1 MGCPELGRSTTT
13 LSACF
18 FMPCRLHLY
27 HLASVNMLRT
37 GQCKAG
43 GVWKWGNGTW
53 MYMVYRGFMG
63 NMMINH
69 DERWTINFLG
79 QPYFYLVCKA
89 LLCESLWVWPWM
101 TLACYRMTST
111 WAWQHVLHEVCP
123 RKRGG
128 FVPKNRVAQKQR
140 WVICFTY
147 GVPSFSHR
155 FPCPEPGVWCLLICW
170 PHMWVTWSAA
180 FDAPNLFELLDLPQ
194 VGFVCIDVQQLYI
207 YTLHVCG
214 NFDI

>member
-1 MGCPELGRSTTT
+1 MDVHGIPWFHGE
-13 LSACF
+13 
-18 FMPCRLHLY
+18 
-27 HLASVNMLRT
+27 
-37 GQCKAG
+37 
-43 GVWKWGNGTW
+43 
-53 MYMVYRGFMG
+53 
-63 NMMINH
+63 H
-69 DERWTINFLG
+69 DDKPRWTMNHQFSWATIFLLG
-79 QPYFYLVCKA
+79 LQSP
-89 LLCESLWVWPWM
+89 SLWELVS
-101 TLACYRMTST
+101 LAVNDFGVLQDDEYFG
-111 WAWQHVLHEVCP
+111 AWQHVLHEVCP